1 MTNMGFTFMVLA
13 YFAVWIVLFGY
24 LLFVGLRV
32 MQIQKDIQHLT
43 EVVKKKSK

>member
-1 MTNMGFTFMVLA
+1 MQDLGFRYMVMA

-24 LLFVGLRV
+24 VFYMGQQVLK
-32 MQIQKDIQHLT
+32 IQKDIQHLT

>member
-1 MTNMGFTFMVLA
+1 MQEQGFRFMVLA

-24 LLFVGLRV
+24 LLVIGLRV
-32 MQIQKDIQHLT
+32 TQMQKDIQHLT